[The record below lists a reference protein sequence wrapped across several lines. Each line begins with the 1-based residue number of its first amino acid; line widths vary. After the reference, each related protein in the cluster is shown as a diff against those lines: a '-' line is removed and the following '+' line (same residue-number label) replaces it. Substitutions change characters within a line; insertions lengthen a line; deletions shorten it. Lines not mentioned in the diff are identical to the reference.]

1 MRRKGF
7 TLIELLVVIAII
19 AILAAILFPVFAQ
32 ARGKA
37 RQTMCLSNSKQI
49 GLSVYMYAQDYD
61 ETLPS
66 TFRRVPP
73 QPYKTIDSYVVLV
86 PYVKSINLWYCPD
99 RSDTGCD
106 EPEGVGVNTSGKCL
120 GYGYN
125 WGADPNAGGGLLML
139 QQIAADGT
147 RYSAGKPLAALV
159 KPAEVMAFAD
169 TYDWASSS
177 YTIGVTRI
185 LNRYTGGQS
194 TGSLR
199 HGSRFNVV
207 FADGHAKNMKWRGGL
222 YVGAYPAAMP
232 ASLQDAL
239 MYCADPS
246 EIIYPGLYN
255 IPCGD
260 LITMTHS
267 ALMLWWPE

>member
-1 MRRKGF
+1 MRRPGF

-32 ARGKA
+32 ARAKA

-61 ETLPS
+61 EVLPS

-73 QPYKTIDSYVVLV
+73 APLRTFDAYVGLV
-86 PYVKSINLWYCPD
+86 PYVKSLNLWFCPD
-99 RSDTGCD
+99 RADMGCD
-106 EPEGVGVNTSGKCL
+106 ETPGVNVNTSGKCL

-125 WGADPNAGGGLLML
+125 WGADPNAGGGLLLL
-139 QQIAADGT
+139 QQNAPDGT
-147 RYSAGKPLAALV
+147 RVSAGKSLAALTA
-159 KPAEVMAFAD
+159 PASVMAFAD
-169 TYDWASSS
+169 TYDYSSSS

-185 LNRYTGGQS
+185 LARYTGGQS
-194 TGSLR
+194 TNALR

-239 MYCADPS
+239 MYCGDEN

-255 IPCGD
+255 IRCGD

-267 ALMLWWPE
+267 SLMFWWPD